1 MRGTG
6 VVVDERTGRLLGG
19 GGMRGVCE
27 RDDGGGG
34 NLKANGIFD
43 NELVVVADLDIMA

>member
-6 VVVDERTGRLLGG
+6 VGTEERTGWLRGG
-19 GGMRGVCE
+19 GGMRGVCD

-34 NLKANGIFD
+34 NLNAVLFD
-43 NELVVVADLDIMA
+43 NGLLAADFDIMA

>member
-27 RDDGGGG
+27 RGDGGGG
-34 NLKANGIFD
+34 NLKAMD
-43 NELVVVADLDIMA
+43 NELVVVVGFDIMA